1 MLNIELSICGIVNEH
16 LKQSTRKIRFDKKLI
31 EIDMQRLVNNTFD
44 SQSVVNVSTFNGEYN
59 ASITASLSIE
69 KLTLTEQTID
79 VIDNQFISMIYGT
92 YDETFEYMTIII
104 RAKDELGNK
113 FEKEYSTLRQR
124 RRVH

>member
-1 MLNIELSICGIVNEH
+1 MLNIELSIRGKVNEY

-31 EIDMQRLVNNTFD
+31 EIGMQRLVYNTFD

-59 ASITASLSIE
+59 ASITVSLSIE

-79 VIDNQFISMIYGT
+79 AIYNQFIPMIDGT
-92 YDETFEYMTIII
+92 YDETFDYMTIII

-113 FEKEYSTLRQR
+113 IEKEYSIL
-124 RRVH
+124 